1 MSTKEK
7 NKVLLFYNA
16 HSGNGTFKNNL
27 DYVIG
32 KFQEKGFQVG
42 PLRASRGRALG
53 EVLSEIDQDEYRQII
68 VSGGD
73 GTINVCVNHMIN
85 NDIHLPLAIFP
96 SGTANDFAY
105 NFGISTDIRDMVDIA
120 LGDKLVE
127 ADVGKVN
134 DKYFINVAAIGSLVD
149 VSQKTDPRLKNTLG
163 TMAYYLKSISEVPTL
178 KPLSVRIIT
187 DEGVR
192 DEKIYFMVV
201 MNGKSAGGF
210 KKLALESSIND
221 GLLDV
226 MIFKKMNVVEMAAT
240 TFKVLRGKH
249 IGDKNVDCFQ
259 TRKLRLEAGSH
270 VSTDIDGET
279 GEEFPLNF
287 SVLKGRLK
295 IFVAPDI
302 MPADPSIE
310 LTDIDGG
317 EYSIDEGLGL
327 PEPITEI
334 KDED

>member
-1 MSTKEK
+1 MSTEKK

-16 HSGNGTFKNNL
+16 HSGSGTFKNNL

-32 KFQEKGFQVG
+32 KFQEKGLQIV
-42 PLRASRGRALG
+42 PLRASKGRTLG
-53 EVLSEIDQDEYRQII
+53 ETLAEIDQDEFRQII

-73 GTINVCVNHMIN
+73 GTINVCVNHMIK

-105 NFGISTDIRDMVDIA
+105 NFGIPTDIREMVDIA

-127 ADVGKVN
+127 ADVGQVN
-134 DKYFINVAAIGSLVD
+134 DRYFINVAAIGSLVD

-163 TMAYYLKSISEVPTL
+163 TMAYYLKGISEVPGL
-178 KPLSVRIIT
+178 KSVPMKFIT
-187 DEGVR
+187 DDEVF

-210 KKLALESSIND
+210 KKLALDSSIND

-226 MIFKKMNVVEMAAT
+226 MIFKKMNVVELAT
-240 TFKVLRGKH
+240 TTLKVLRGKH
-249 IGDKNVDCFQ
+249 IGDKNVDFFQ
-259 TRKLRLEAGSH
+259 TRKLRLETTVN
-270 VSTDIDGET
+270 VSTDIDGEI
-279 GEEFPLNF
+279 GEEFPMNF
-287 SVLKGRLK
+287 SVLKSRLK

-302 MPADPSIE
+302 MPVDPSIE
-310 LTDIDGG
+310 LTAIDDG
-317 EYSIDEGLGL
+317 EYFIDEG
-327 PEPITEI
+327 
-334 KDED
+334 ED

>member
-1 MSTKEK
+1 MNAEKK

-16 HSGNGTFKNNL
+16 HSGSGTFKNNL

-32 KFQEKGFQVG
+32 KFQEKGLQVV
-42 PLRASRGRALG
+42 PLRASKGRTLG
-53 EVLSEIDQDEYRQII
+53 ETLAEIDQDEYRQII

-73 GTINVCVNHMIN
+73 GTINVCVNHMIK

-96 SGTANDFAY
+96 AGTANDFAY
-105 NFGISTDIRDMVDIA
+105 NFGIPTDIREMVDIA

-127 ADVGKVN
+127 ADVGQVN

-163 TMAYYLKSISEVPTL
+163 TMAYYLKGISEVPAL
-178 KPLSVRIIT
+178 KPLPMKFVT
-187 DEGVR
+187 DDKVF

-210 KKLALESSIND
+210 KKLALDSSIND

-226 MIFKKMNVVEMAAT
+226 MIFKKMNVVELAT
-240 TFKVLRGKH
+240 TTLKVLRGRH
-249 IGDKNVDCFQ
+249 IGDKNIDFFQ
-259 TRKLRLEAGSH
+259 TRKLRLETNAN
-270 VSTDIDGET
+270 VSTDIDGEE
-279 GEEFPLNF
+279 GGGFPMDF
-287 SVLKGRLK
+287 SVLKSRLK
-295 IFVAPDI
+295 IFVAPDV

-310 LTDIDGG
+310 LTAIEDD
-317 EYSIDEGLGL
+317 EYMIDEGLSL
-327 PEPITEI
+327 TDPET
-334 KDED
+334 KLD